1 MRWIKTRHRMPPMD
15 KEVLVWWIPAGSEEG
30 NATISEH
37 DEGGWM
43 MGSAEGYRVTHW
55 MLIQEP
61 DAEEGTTD
69 ETD

>member
-15 KEVLVWWIPAGSEEG
+15 EEVLVWWIPAESQGEP
-30 NATISEH
+30 TISKH
-37 DEGGWM
+37 DEGGWS

-61 DAEEGTTD
+61 AEEATT
-69 ETD
+69 